1 MRGMGTDSG
10 PLLILVLSAF
20 DHMSEEEQTL
30 VLTELKKEDGHA
42 WDVMTELVVA
52 EIEVNGLIGED
63 TGRIVLRRQDVQGGT
78 VNGAN

>member
-10 PLLILVLSAF
+10 PLLVLVLSAF

>member
-1 MRGMGTDSG
+1 MGTDSG
-10 PLLILVLSAF
+10 PLLVLVLSAF